1 MDHQNTLGHK
11 FRIINK
17 EIRNNMEE
25 KKIANGDDLTPM
37 QRWTI
42 GFLYD
47 HQGEKI
53 YQRDIEELFSVSRA
67 TASNILFLMEKKGLI
82 ERISSE
88 QDARKKQVLLTEKS
102 RKMMCQV
109 EKDVRE
115 MEEKILSGMTQEE
128 EAQFRN
134 YLDRVIQNLGGEV
147 DCIKQHL
154 VVKDDM

>member
-1 MDHQNTLGHK
+1 
-11 FRIINK
+11 
-17 EIRNNMEE
+17 
-25 KKIANGDDLTPM
+25 
-37 QRWTI
+37 
-42 GFLYD
+42 
-47 HQGEKI
+47 
-53 YQRDIEELFSVSRA
+53 
-67 TASNILFLMEKKGLI
+67 MEKKGLI